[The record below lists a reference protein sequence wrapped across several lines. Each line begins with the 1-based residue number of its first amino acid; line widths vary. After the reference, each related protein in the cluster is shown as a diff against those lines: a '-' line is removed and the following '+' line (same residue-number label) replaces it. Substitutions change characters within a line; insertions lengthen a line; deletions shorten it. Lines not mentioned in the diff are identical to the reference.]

1 MERNQLRKERA
12 RHFFCAEMRE
22 DMTFE
27 QARAKLSEAGQ
38 EHLLRYYDELNE
50 EQKEKLLCQIEQLD
64 MGLPGMVE
72 HGVAEAER
80 GKLAPLGA
88 VTLEEI
94 AEKRESYEK
103 LGIQAIQ
110 SCKIGAVLLAGGQGT
125 RLGLEGPKGMLNI
138 GVNKE
143 IFLFERLIGN
153 LMEVVEKTG
162 AWIPLFI
169 MTSEKNNE
177 DTVTFFKEKNY
188 FGYDPQYVFFFVQQM
203 APSVSYE
210 GKFYMEEKYKVSTSP
225 NGNGGWFISLV
236 RAGLLDKVRELGV
249 EWLNVFA
256 VDNVLQ
262 KIADPVF
269 VGAVLEHGCVCGAK
283 VVAKADPNEKV
294 GVLCLEDGKPSI
306 VEYYE
311 MTDEIIHSRDES
323 GKLLYNYGVILN
335 YLFQVDTLVKI
346 VDQNLPL
353 HVVEKKIPYLNED
366 GEYVKPEQPNGY
378 KFETLVLDMIH
389 MMDNCLSFE
398 VERDKEF
405 APIKNATGV
414 DSLESA
420 RNLMKKNGIS
430 F

>member
-1 MERNQLRKERA
+1 M
-12 RHFFCAEMRE
+12 FCAEKRE
-22 DMTFE
+22 NMTFE
-27 QARAKLSEAGQ
+27 QAKAKLSGAGQ
-38 EHLLRYYDELNE
+38 EHLLRYYEELNE
-50 EQKEKLLCQIEQLD
+50 EQRENLLRQIEHLD
-64 MGLPGMVE
+64 MELPKMVE
-72 HGVAEAER
+72 HGVKEAER
-80 GKLAPLGA
+80 GVLAPLGA
-88 VTLEEI
+88 ITLDEI
-94 AEKRESYEK
+94 DKKRQSYETS
-103 LGIQAIQ
+103 GIQAIKK
-110 SCKIGAVLLAGGQGT
+110 CKVGAVLLAGGQGT
-125 RLGLEGPKGMLNI
+125 RLGLDGPKGMLNI
-138 GVNKE
+138 GVDKE
-143 IFLFERLIGN
+143 LFLFERLVGN

-188 FGYDPQYVFFFVQQM
+188 FGYDLRYVFFFVQQM

-210 GKFYMEEKYKVSTSP
+210 GKFYMEDKDKVSTSP
-225 NGNGGWFISLV
+225 NGNGGWFVSLV
-236 RAGLLDKVRELGV
+236 KAGLLDEVRKFGV

-269 VGAVLEHGCVCGAK
+269 VGAVLENKCVCGAK
-283 VVAKADPNEKV
+283 VVAKADPNERV

-311 MTDEIIHSRDES
+311 MTDEIIHSRDGE
-323 GKLLYNYGVILN
+323 GKLLYNFGVILN
-335 YLFQVDTLVKI
+335 YLFQVDTLVQI
-346 VDQNLPL
+346 VEQNLPL
-353 HVVEKKIPYLNED
+353 HVVERKIPYINEN

-389 MMDNCLSFE
+389 LMDNCLSFE

>member
-1 MERNQLRKERA
+1 
-12 RHFFCAEMRE
+12 
-22 DMTFE
+22 MTFE
-27 QARAKLSEAGQ
+27 QAKAKLSGAGQ
-38 EHLLRYYDELNE
+38 EHLLRYYEELNE
-50 EQKEKLLCQIEQLD
+50 EQRENLLRQIEHLD
-64 MGLPGMVE
+64 MELPKMVE
-72 HGVAEAER
+72 HGVKEAER
-80 GKLAPLGA
+80 GVLAPLGA
-88 VTLEEI
+88 ITLDEI
-94 AEKRESYEK
+94 DKKRESYETS
-103 LGIQAIQ
+103 GIQAIKK
-110 SCKIGAVLLAGGQGT
+110 CKVGAVLLAGGQGT
-125 RLGLEGPKGMLNI
+125 RLGLDGPKGMLNI
-138 GVNKE
+138 GVDKE
-143 IFLFERLIGN
+143 LYLFERLVGN

-188 FGYDPQYVFFFVQQM
+188 FGYDPRYVFFFVQQM

-210 GKFYMEEKYKVSTSP
+210 GKFYMEDKDKVSTSP
-225 NGNGGWFISLV
+225 NGNGGWFVSLV
-236 RAGLLDKVRELGV
+236 KAGLLDEVRKFGV

-269 VGAVLEHGCVCGAK
+269 VGAVLENKCVCGAK
-283 VVAKADPNEKV
+283 VVAKADPNERV

-311 MTDEIIHSRDES
+311 MTDEIIHSRDGE
-323 GKLLYNYGVILN
+323 GKLLYNFGVILN
-335 YLFQVDTLVKI
+335 YLFQVDTLVQI
-346 VDQNLPL
+346 VEQNLPL
-353 HVVEKKIPYLNED
+353 HVVERKIPYINEN

-389 MMDNCLSFE
+389 LMDNCLSFE

>member
-1 MERNQLRKERA
+1 M
-12 RHFFCAEMRE
+12 FCAEKRE
-22 DMTFE
+22 NMTFE
-27 QARAKLSEAGQ
+27 QAKAKLSGAGQ
-38 EHLLRYYDELNE
+38 EHLLRYYEELNE
-50 EQKEKLLCQIEQLD
+50 EQRENLLRQIEHLD
-64 MGLPGMVE
+64 MELPKMVE
-72 HGVAEAER
+72 HGVKEAER
-80 GKLAPLGA
+80 GVLAPLGA
-88 VTLEEI
+88 ITLDEI
-94 AEKRESYEK
+94 DKKRESYETS
-103 LGIQAIQ
+103 GIQAIKK
-110 SCKIGAVLLAGGQGT
+110 CKVGAVLLAGGQGT
-125 RLGLEGPKGMLNI
+125 RLGLDGPKGMLNI
-138 GVNKE
+138 GVDKE
-143 IFLFERLIGN
+143 LYLFERLVGN

-188 FGYDPQYVFFFVQQM
+188 FGYDPRYVFFFVQQM

-210 GKFYMEEKYKVSTSP
+210 GKFYMEDKDKVSTSP
-225 NGNGGWFISLV
+225 NGNGGWFVSLV
-236 RAGLLDKVRELGV
+236 KAGLLDEVRKFGV

-269 VGAVLEHGCVCGAK
+269 VGAVLENKCVCGAK
-283 VVAKADPNEKV
+283 VVAKADPNERV

-311 MTDEIIHSRDES
+311 MTDEIIHSRDGE
-323 GKLLYNYGVILN
+323 GKLLYNFGVILN
-335 YLFQVDTLVKI
+335 YLFQVDTLVQI
-346 VDQNLPL
+346 VEQNLPL
-353 HVVEKKIPYLNED
+353 HVVERKIPYINEN

-389 MMDNCLSFE
+389 LMDNCLSFE

>member
-1 MERNQLRKERA
+1 
-12 RHFFCAEMRE
+12 
-22 DMTFE
+22 MTLE
-27 QARAKLSEAGQ
+27 QAKVKLSDAGQ
-38 EHLLRYYDELNE
+38 EHLLQYYDELTK
-50 EQKEKLLCQIEQLD
+50 EQKDYLLDQIESLD
-64 MGLPGMVE
+64 LELLKLVE
-72 HGVAEAER
+72 HGVAQTER
-80 GKLAPLGA
+80 GTLAPLGA

-94 AEKRESYEK
+94 AKNRGYFEKT
-103 LGIQAIQ
+103 GVQAIQ
-110 SCKIGAVLLAGGQGT
+110 KGKVGAVLLAGGQGT
-125 RLGLEGPKGMLNI
+125 RLGLDGPKGKLNI
-138 GVNKE
+138 GVSKE
-143 IFLFERLIGN
+143 LYLFEQLIGN
-153 LMEVVEKTG
+153 LMEVVKKTG
-162 AWIPLFI
+162 TWIPLFI
-169 MTSEKNNE
+169 MTSEKNNDE
-177 DTVTFFKEKNY
+177 TVSFLKEKDY
-188 FGYDPQYVFFFVQQM
+188 FGYNPEYVFFFVQQM

-225 NGNGGWFISLV
+225 NGNGGWFVSLV
-236 RAGLLDKVRELGV
+236 KAGLLDKVRKLGV

-269 VGAVLEHGCVCGAK
+269 VGAVLEHECVCGAK

-311 MTDEIIHSRDES
+311 MTDEIIHSRDEE

-335 YLFQVDTLVKI
+335 YLFQVDTLVEI
-346 VDQNLPL
+346 VDKNLPM
-353 HVVEKKIPYLNED
+353 HVAEKKIPYMNEK
-366 GEYVKPEQPNGY
+366 GEYIKPEQPNGY

-398 VERDKEF
+398 VDREKEF

-420 RNLMKKNGIS
+420 RSLMKKNGIE

>member
-1 MERNQLRKERA
+1 
-12 RHFFCAEMRE
+12 
-22 DMTFE
+22 MTFE
-27 QARAKLSEAGQ
+27 QAKAKLSEAGQ

-50 EQKEKLLCQIEQLD
+50 EQKEDLLRQIEQLD
-64 MGLPGMVE
+64 MELPKLVE
-72 HGVAEAER
+72 NGVKEAER
-80 GKLAPLGA
+80 GVLAPLGA
-88 VTLEEI
+88 VTLDEI
-94 AEKRESYEK
+94 DKKRECYEK
-103 LGIQAIQ
+103 SGIQAIKK
-110 SCKIGAVLLAGGQGT
+110 CKVGAVLLAGGQGT
-125 RLGLEGPKGMLNI
+125 RLGLDGPKGMLNI
-138 GVNKE
+138 GVEKE
-143 IFLFERLIGN
+143 LFLFERLVGN

-162 AWIPLFI
+162 AWVPLFI
-169 MTSEKNNE
+169 MTSEKNND
-177 DTVTFFKEKNY
+177 DTVSFFKEKNY

-203 APSVSYE
+203 APSVNYE
-210 GKFYMEEKYKVSTSP
+210 GKFYLEGKDKVSTSP
-225 NGNGGWFISLV
+225 NGNGGWFVSLV
-236 RAGLLDKVRELGV
+236 KAGLLDQVRKFGI

-269 VGAVLEHGCVCGAK
+269 VGAVLENKRVCGAK
-283 VVAKADPNEKV
+283 VVAKADPNERV

-311 MTDEIIHSRDES
+311 MTDEIIHSRDAD

-335 YLFQVDTLVKI
+335 YLFQVDTLVEI
-346 VDQNLPL
+346 VEQNLPL
-353 HVVEKKIPYLNED
+353 HVVEKKIPYINENGD
-366 GEYVKPEQPNGY
+366 YVKPEQPNGY

-389 MMDNCLSFE
+389 LMDNCLSFE

>member
-1 MERNQLRKERA
+1 
-12 RHFFCAEMRE
+12 
-22 DMTFE
+22 MTFE
-27 QARAKLSEAGQ
+27 QAKAKLSEAGQ
-38 EHLLRYYDELNE
+38 EHLLRYYDELNQ
-50 EQKEKLLCQIEQLD
+50 EQKEDLLRQIEQLD
-64 MGLPGMVE
+64 MELPKLVE
-72 HGVAEAER
+72 NGVKEAER
-80 GKLAPLGA
+80 GVLAPLGA
-88 VTLEEI
+88 VTLDEI
-94 AEKRESYEK
+94 DKKRECYEK
-103 LGIQAIQ
+103 SGIQAIKK
-110 SCKIGAVLLAGGQGT
+110 CKVGAVLLAGGQGT
-125 RLGLEGPKGMLNI
+125 RLGLDGPKGMLNI
-138 GVNKE
+138 GVEKE
-143 IFLFERLIGN
+143 LFLFERLVGN

-162 AWIPLFI
+162 AWVPLFI
-169 MTSEKNNE
+169 MTSEKNND
-177 DTVTFFKEKNY
+177 DTVSFFKEKNY

-203 APSVSYE
+203 APSVNYE
-210 GKFYMEEKYKVSTSP
+210 GKFYLEGKDKVSTSP
-225 NGNGGWFISLV
+225 NGNGGWFVSLV
-236 RAGLLDKVRELGV
+236 KAGLLDQVRKFGI

-269 VGAVLEHGCVCGAK
+269 VGAVLENKRVCGAK
-283 VVAKADPNEKV
+283 VVAKADPNERV

-311 MTDEIIHSRDES
+311 MTDEIIHSRDAD

-335 YLFQVDTLVKI
+335 YLFQVDTLVEI
-346 VDQNLPL
+346 VEQNLPL
-353 HVVEKKIPYLNED
+353 HVVEKKIPYINENGD
-366 GEYVKPEQPNGY
+366 YVKPEQPNGY

-389 MMDNCLSFE
+389 LMDNCLSFE